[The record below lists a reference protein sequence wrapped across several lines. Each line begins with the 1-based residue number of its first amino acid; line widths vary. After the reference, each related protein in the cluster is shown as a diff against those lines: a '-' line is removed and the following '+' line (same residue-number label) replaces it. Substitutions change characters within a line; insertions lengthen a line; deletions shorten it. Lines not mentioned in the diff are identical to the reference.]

1 MTRTCVA
8 CRAAADPSELVRLV
22 LGPDGSL
29 VADPRGGASGRGA
42 WVHPTPECVRR
53 AVPRGVSH
61 TLKAAVTTTADELL
75 AQLSAAGTRR
85 ALSLIGAAFRARKAA
100 AGSSAAADA
109 LARGAACLVVIAEDA
124 RAAADLAPVV
134 AAVARGESLV
144 VGTKATVGAAL
155 GRPDTAIV
163 AIMDDGISASLR
175 RAVALSTLILPR
187 AQRGPKKTEFVTET
201 G

>member
-29 VADPRGGASGRGA
+29 VADPRGGALGRGA
-42 WVHPTPECVRR
+42 WVHPTAECVRR

-75 AQLSAAGTRR
+75 AQLGAAGTRR
-85 ALSLIGAAFRARKAA
+85 ALSLIGAAVAARKAV
-100 AGSSAAADA
+100 AGSTAAAEA
-109 LARGAACLVVIAEDA
+109 LARGAARFVVIAGDA
-124 RAAADLAPVV
+124 RAAAELGPVL
-134 AAVARGESLV
+134 AAVERGDSVV
-144 VGTKATVGAAL
+144 VGTKAAVGAAL

-175 RAVALSTLILPR
+175 RAAALSTLNLPR
-187 AQRGPKKTEFVTET
+187 AARGPKKTELVTET